1 MWVRLVKLLKV
12 IDCMSRP
19 GGARKKEI
27 YRITGTGER
36 SFYRMIEDLQ
46 KLGIPLYDEKPE
58 GEKERVWRILEPYTK
73 KMNGMAFPT
82 PDFTISELFALCF
95 LKGSSSVFQE
105 SEISRYIDS
114 SYEKLKV
121 VAPER
126 LQEIFLRMEKAFIG
140 RERFAKNY
148 SGHEN
153 IMMDILEAIIARK
166 KCQIRYCSYK
176 SRATSDYLAKP
187 LHFFQEAGGLYLLLH
202 LDPSGEPRTFAIE
215 RVENVTISEDH
226 FDYPKGFDASE
237 YLNRTFGLIND
248 PPFDVRIWFS
258 SDVARYIAERKWAR
272 HQTLTE
278 YDDGSAILEMNT
290 SGWPD
295 VKKWILGYGRN
306 ARVLAPEKMRLE
318 IIEEAGEILKN
329 NGG

>member
-1 MWVRLVKLLKV
+1 MWVKLVKMLKV

-19 GGARKKEI
+19 CGARKKEI
-27 YRITGTGER
+27 YKITETGER
-36 SFYRMIEDLQ
+36 SFYRIIEDLQ
-46 KLGIPLYDEKPE
+46 ALGIPLYDERPE
-58 GEKERVWRILEPYTK
+58 GEKERVWRILGPYTTK
-73 KMNGMAFPT
+73 INGMTFPT
-82 PDFTISELFALCF
+82 PNFTISELFALCF

-105 SEISRYIDS
+105 SEIFRYIDS

-126 LQEIFLRMEKAFIG
+126 LQETFFRMEKVFIG
-140 RERFAKNY
+140 RERFAKSY
-148 SGHEN
+148 AGHEN
-153 IMMDILEAIIARK
+153 IMMDILEAILARK
-166 KCQIRYCSYK
+166 KCTIKYCSYK
-176 SRATSDYLAKP
+176 SMMTSDYHAKP
-187 LHFFQEAGGLYLLLH
+187 LHFFQEGGGLYLLLH
-202 LDPSGEPRTFAIE
+202 LDPSGDPRTFAIE
-215 RVENVTISEDH
+215 RIESVTISEDY

-248 PPFDVRIWFS
+248 PPFDARIWFS
-258 SDVARYIAERKWAR
+258 PEVARYITERRWAR
-272 HQTLTE
+272 IQTLTE
-278 YDDGSAILEMNT
+278 NDDGSVILEMNT

-306 ARVLAPEKMRLE
+306 ARVLEPEKMRLE